1 MARLR
6 RNKEITDTIS
16 EMLDM
21 FIVDK
26 ESQGRAKKTLQCYEE
41 SIRKFIS
48 YNGDCN
54 INELRLGNIIA
65 YRKHMIKDEELHTAS
80 INHYLR
86 DLRTFL
92 NYCYD
97 NHYMDDKIRVELVKG
112 QEEIKDTYTQ
122 EELELLLK
130 KPTNVNDFVE
140 WRTYVIVN
148 YVLATGNRAETI
160 CGITMSDVDLNRRI
174 IRISTAKNKRVSEI
188 AVDKQIT
195 SLLRRYIK
203 EWRAD
208 ATLSEYLFCNIAG
221 DKLTTNGL
229 RQSYIK
235 YCKDRGIEKTSIH
248 LLRHTFAKLY
258 ILNGGSEFKLQQML
272 GHSTLS
278 MTRHYVSMFGT
289 DLARDIDSVS
299 PLISITKNSGG
310 MERKVQRNR
319 R

>member
-26 ESQGRAKKTLQCYEE
+26 ESQGRAKKTLDCYEE
-41 SIRKFIS
+41 SVKKFIA

-65 YRKHMIKDEELHTAS
+65 YRKHMVKEEELHNAS

-97 NHYMDDKIRVELVKG
+97 NHYLDEKIRVELVKG

-122 EELELLLK
+122 EELEILLK
-130 KPTNVNDFVE
+130 KPTNINDFVE
-140 WRTYVIVN
+140 WRTYVIIN
-148 YVLATGNRAETI
+148 YVLATGNRAETV
-160 CGITMSDVDLNRRI
+160 CSITLSDVDLNKRI

-188 AVDKQIT
+188 AIDKQIT

-203 EWRAD
+203 EWRDD
-208 ATLSEYLFCNIAG
+208 ATYSEYLFCNIAG

-229 RQSYIK
+229 RQAYIK
-235 YCKDRGIEKTSIH
+235 YCKERGIQKTSIH

-272 GHSTLS
+272 GHSTLA
-278 MTRHYVSMFGT
+278 MTRHYVSMFGA
-289 DLARDIDSVS
+289 DLARDIDTVS
-299 PLISITKNSGG
+299 PLVSVTKNSGG
-310 MERKVQRNR
+310 LEKKVKRNS
-319 R
+319 